1 MTLLNKTPQAR
12 KEALAYCRR
21 CLAVMVCCVLV
32 FGLTVPAAPRAKAAV
47 LEGAAIAGV
56 AGGSDL
62 ASSALGLLM
71 LIGLGDSS
79 YSSSPVESNIIG
91 SGAVPE
97 GAVSNWY
104 SPAGYELG
112 SELMSYLQTQDYV
125 WNHAVAPLIEDI
137 KEQGGIVAGKA
148 FDVPALLGNTVREWM
163 ANKYPDGVSAE
174 RYMTYTADSAMVYT
188 LVDPSTI
195 SGTNKNNKMR
205 VTSLGSLYSIPRFA
219 IEGYNLYE
227 DFTYTQIINEFTK
240 IVVSWDFR
248 GTATATE
255 SGTYAGTITIDFLF
269 RNVSFHMWGA
279 TMSAFPS
286 YDSLR
291 SRLVEFLTG
300 LWNDTTAYSRA
311 GVVYVPSQTRYYVG
325 KWIASEGLF
334 YSDSYKNVAASN
346 GYYPTSLLAELA
358 PAATGSAAE
367 PYTQPIK
374 LAYPISVPVV
384 DIDDW
389 SIPLPAELAPTDVV
403 IDGSQPGDVTEPT
416 TAPYVP
422 DLSSV
427 KDLINTRAEALE
439 VGIAGV
445 DSKIDALPGAI
456 ADALPI
462 TGAIAGDQVVADT
475 LAEPDSLGAVFISK
489 FPFCIPWDLAKA
501 INLLAAQPVTPHW
514 EIDFFS
520 GVADVFGGFGGGDTT
535 IVIDLGQFDLLA
547 QICRWTE
554 TVIFIYALAS
564 GTKRYIWP
572 A

>member
-32 FGLTVPAAPRAKAAV
+32 FGLTVPVAPRAKAAV
-47 LEGAAIAGV
+47 LEGAAIAGA

-79 YSSSPVESNIIG
+79 YSSNPVESNIIG

-112 SELMSYLQTQDYV
+112 SELMSYLQTQDYI
-125 WNHAVAPLIEDI
+125 WNHSVAPLIEDI
-137 KEQGGIVAGKA
+137 KEQGGIVAGKT
-148 FDVPALLGNTVREWM
+148 FEIPALLGNTVREWM

-195 SGTNKNNKMR
+195 TGTNKNNKMR

-255 SGTYAGTITIDFLF
+255 SGTYSGSMSIDFIF
-269 RNVSFHMWGA
+269 RNVSVRIWGA
-279 TMSAFPS
+279 SMSAFSS
-286 YDSLR
+286 YDLLR
-291 SRLVEFLTG
+291 SGLVEFFTG
-300 LWNDTTAYSRA
+300 LWNGTTAYSRA

-325 KWIASEGLF
+325 TWIASEGLF

-346 GYYPTSLLAELA
+346 GYYPTSLLAELT
-358 PAATGSAAE
+358 PVTTGEAAE
-367 PYTQPIK
+367 PYIQPIK
-374 LAYPISVPVV
+374 LAYPVSVPVV

-439 VGIAGV
+439 TDIAGV
-445 DSKIDALPGAI
+445 ESKVDALPGAI

-489 FPFCIPWDLAKA
+489 FPFCIPWDIVKA
-501 INLLAAQPVTPHW
+501 IQLLAAPPVTPRW
-514 EIDFFS
+514 ELDFMQPIAGRVGGFQGSTKLVLDFS
-520 GVADVFGGFGGGDTT
+520 EYPIVGVAT
-535 IVIDLGQFDLLA
+535 
-547 QICRWTE
+547 RWVS
-554 TVIFIYALAS
+554 TVLFVYALAS
-564 GTKRYIWP
+564 GTKRLLWT